1 MATLIE
7 KLWRCKSANG
17 GRQNNCPPTGPHT
30 LPKKGEFRFKRVSEG
45 AGEERERHPF
55 CLFFDDSF
63 LFRFSVMVAE
73 AVAAG
78 GRSRRGGGQERLQC

>member
-1 MATLIE
+1 MEGDKTTVLPLA
-7 KLWRCKSANG
+7 
-17 GRQNNCPPTGPHT
+17 PTPY
-30 LPKKGEFRFKRVSEG
+30 PKKGEFRFKRVSEG
-45 AGEERERHPF
+45 AGEERKRHPF

-78 GRSRRGGGQERLQC
+78 GRSRGGRKGCSAK